1 MRKETAFNAKP
12 AKGAKGAKGA
22 KDSRNSRLQS
32 PFERFFFAIFA
43 PLRSLRR
50 QSLLFVAALTLTGCV
65 TAPTHPEPA
74 RPIAIKAK
82 PRIALV
88 LGGGAARG
96 FAHIGVIKSLESHG
110 ISPDII
116 VGTSA
121 GSVVGALYAA
131 GYGPFE
137 LQKLALQ
144 LDESA
149 VTDWNL
155 FDRGIVKGEALERFI
170 NQQVANKPL
179 EGLKRK
185 FAAVATDLQSGE
197 MTVFQIGN
205 TGQAVRASASI
216 PGVFPPVILRG
227 REYVDGGLVSP
238 VPVKAARA
246 LGADIII
253 AVDIS
258 ERPSGKRSQSTLD
271 VLLDTISIMGNTI
284 ARVELAGADII
295 VRPDIRG
302 LAATSF
308 LNRNEAI
315 IEGERAGLAA
325 VPLVNARIA
334 AFARR

>member
-1 MRKETAFNAKP
+1 M
-12 AKGAKGAKGA
+12 
-22 KDSRNSRLQS
+22 
-32 PFERFFFAIFA
+32 
-43 PLRSLRR
+43 
-50 QSLLFVAALTLTGCV
+50 AALTGAALLLSGCIGM
-65 TAPTHPEPA
+65 
-74 RPIAIKAK
+74 PIKDDPKPVPVVKAK

-96 FAHIGVIKSLESHG
+96 FAHIGVIKALESHG

-137 LQKLALQ
+137 LQKISLQ

-149 VTDWNL
+149 VTDWSF

-197 MTVFQIGN
+197 MTVFQTGN
-205 TGQAVRASASI
+205 TGQAVRASAAI
-216 PGVFPPVILRG
+216 PGVFSPVTLRG

-238 VPVKAARA
+238 VPVKAARS

-258 ERPSGKRSQSTLD
+258 ERPSGKRNQGTLD

-284 ARVELAGADII
+284 ARVELAGADVI
-295 VRPDIRG
+295 VRPNIRG
-302 LAATSF
+302 LASTNF
-308 LNRNEAI
+308 QNRNEAI

-325 VPLVNARIA
+325 VPLVKA
-334 AFARR
+334 ALDKR

>member
-1 MRKETAFNAKP
+1 MSFTLTRT
-12 AKGAKGAKGA
+12 
-22 KDSRNSRLQS
+22 
-32 PFERFFFAIFA
+32 
-43 PLRSLRR
+43 
-50 QSLLFVAALTLTGCV
+50 FVAALTGAALLLSGCAGLQ
-65 TAPTHPEPA
+65 TKDAP
-74 RPIAIKAK
+74 RPQAVVKAK

-96 FAHIGVIKSLESHG
+96 FAHVGVIKSLESHG
-110 ISPDII
+110 ITPDII

-170 NQQVANKPL
+170 NLQVANKPL

-197 MTVFQIGN
+197 MVIFQIGN
-205 TGQAVRASASI
+205 TGQAVRASAAI
-216 PGVFPPVILRG
+216 PGVFAPVTLRG

-258 ERPSGKRSQSTLD
+258 ERPSGKRNQSTLD

-284 ARVELAGADII
+284 SQTELAGADVI
-295 VRPDIRG
+295 VRPNIRG

-308 LNRNEAI
+308 QSRNEAI

-325 VPLVNARIA
+325 VPLVNERIA

>member
-1 MRKETAFNAKP
+1 MRNIPTLTRGLLAALASAALLLCGCVTTPTVPEPAKP
-12 AKGAKGAKGA
+12 AAV
-22 KDSRNSRLQS
+22 R
-32 PFERFFFAIFA
+32 
-43 PLRSLRR
+43 
-50 QSLLFVAALTLTGCV
+50 
-65 TAPTHPEPA
+65 
-74 RPIAIKAK
+74 AK

-96 FAHIGVIKSLESHG
+96 FAHVGVIKSLESHG
-110 ISPDII
+110 IVPDII

-170 NQQVANKPL
+170 NLQVANKPL

-197 MTVFQIGN
+197 MVIFQIGN
-205 TGQAVRASASI
+205 TGQAVRASAAI
-216 PGVFPPVILRG
+216 PGVFAPVTLRG

-238 VPVKAARA
+238 VPVKAARS

-258 ERPSGKRSQSTLD
+258 ERPSGKRNQSTLD

-284 ARVELAGADII
+284 SQTELAGADVI
-295 VRPDIRG
+295 VRPNIRG

-308 LNRNEAI
+308 QSRNEAI

-325 VPLVNARIA
+325 VPLVRA
-334 AFARR
+334 ALGRR